1 MATKTENIA
10 IQLVWRQEKVL
21 GSEKWMFPT
30 VEKNETAVGLSPNVF
45 VIDVTPCQPC
55 PPGIHYNPAT
65 SGTWTSVSLSLTE
78 TLDSAPKML
87 YFSKKAPQ
95 SLWQE
100 SVGTP
105 TFILSFVLSDMSLC
119 PFV

>member
-1 MATKTENIA
+1 MSHLINPLPQGFITTQKHLAPE
-10 IQLVWRQEKVL
+10 QVLV
-21 GSEKWMFPT
+21 F
-30 VEKNETAVGLSPNVF
+30 
-45 VIDVTPCQPC
+45 
-55 PPGIHYNPAT
+55 
-65 SGTWTSVSLSLTE
+65 SLSLTE

-87 YFSKKAPQ
+87 YFSEKAPQ

-105 TFILSFVLSDMSLC
+105 TFILLFVLSDISLC